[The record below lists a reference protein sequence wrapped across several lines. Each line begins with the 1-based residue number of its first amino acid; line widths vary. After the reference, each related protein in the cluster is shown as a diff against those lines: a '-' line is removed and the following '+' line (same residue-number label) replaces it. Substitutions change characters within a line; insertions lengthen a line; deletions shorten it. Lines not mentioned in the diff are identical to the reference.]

1 MQALDQH
8 NIDETEASSF
18 SNEDYESNADET
30 IMSNEEPDA
39 VSVVSTKGLLPKQK
53 KDSLNNRK
61 ERLEKKIF

>member
-1 MQALDQH
+1 MSCFIIIFFMQALDQH

-39 VSVVSTKGLLPKQK
+39 VSVVSTKRPTTQT
-53 KDSLNNRK
+53 
-61 ERLEKKIF
+61 KKIH

>member
-8 NIDETEASSF
+8 NIDETEASSY

-39 VSVVSTKGLLPKQK
+39 VSVVSTKRPTTQTKN
-53 KDSLNNRK
+53 SLNDRK